1 MKSKNGVWSKP
12 VTTYILRRL
21 IQTLVVIVLLS
32 YVCFY
37 LMTLMPGDPV
47 ELMIQ
52 SNPKI
57 TSEDIARLRD
67 LYGLDQPAYQR
78 YGSWVKTII
87 SGDLGYSRTYRVPVQ
102 ELMGPRLWN
111 TFYLSFLSLG
121 LSLLI
126 ALPMGIYSALKPGS
140 KVDYLVNFF
149 SFGGISIPSFWLGLM
164 LIIIFAVQ
172 LGVLPA
178 GGTET
183 IGISDSAT
191 DWTILLDRM
200 KYLILPTL
208 SLSVQQIGGFVR
220 YVRSSMME
228 AMRNDFIRTAKA
240 KGLERGVVIWKH
252 GFRNALIPLI
262 TIIALSFS
270 GLFSGAILTETVF
283 AYQGVGKLVY
293 DSIMANDYN
302 VAMISF
308 IISVSMVLLMNL
320 LADILYGFADPRIT
334 YN

>member
-1 MKSKNGVWSKP
+1 M
-12 VTTYILRRL
+12 TTYILRRL
-21 IQTLVVIVLLS
+21 LQTIVVIILLS

-78 YGSWVKTII
+78 YYNWVKTIAT
-87 SGDLGYSRTYRVPVQ
+87 GDLGYSRTYRVPVQ

-111 TFYLSFLSLG
+111 TFYLSFMSLTLSILI
-121 LSLLI
+121 SLPL
-126 ALPMGIYSALKPGS
+126 GIYSALKPGS
-140 KVDYLVNFF
+140 KLDYVVNFF

-172 LGVLPA
+172 LGILPA

-183 IGISDSAT
+183 IGADTSSLWAVFK
-191 DWTILLDRM
+191 DRM
-200 KYLILPTL
+200 IYLTLPIV

-220 YVRSSMME
+220 FVRSSMME

-262 TIIALSFS
+262 TIVALSFS
-270 GLFSGAILTETVF
+270 ALFSGAILTETVF

-320 LADILYGFADPRIT
+320 LADILYGFADPRISF
-334 YN
+334 N

>member
-1 MKSKNGVWSKP
+1 M
-12 VTTYILRRL
+12 TTYILRRL
-21 IQTLVVIVLLS
+21 VQTLVVIILLS

-57 TSEDIARLRD
+57 TSEDIARLRN

-78 YGSWVKTII
+78 YFNWVKTIAT
-87 SGDLGYSRTYRVPVQ
+87 GDLGYSRTYRVPVE

-111 TFYLSFLSLG
+111 TFYLSFLSLA
-121 LSLLI
+121 LSILI
-126 ALPMGIYSALKPGS
+126 AIPMGIYSALKPGS
-140 KVDYLVNFF
+140 KLDYVVNFF

-183 IGISDSAT
+183 IGADTSNLWAVIK
-191 DWTILLDRM
+191 DRM
-200 KYLILPTL
+200 FYLILPTL

-220 YVRSSMME
+220 FVRSSMME

-240 KGLERGVVIWKH
+240 KGLERGIVVWRH

-320 LADILYGFADPRIT
+320 LADILYGFADPRISYT
-334 YN
+334 

>member
-1 MKSKNGVWSKP
+1 M
-12 VTTYILRRL
+12 TTYILRRL
-21 IQTLVVIVLLS
+21 LQTIVVILLLS

-78 YGSWVKTII
+78 YFNWAKTIAT
-87 SGDLGYSRTYRVPVQ
+87 GDLGYSRTYRVPVQ

-111 TFYLSFLSLG
+111 TFYLSFMSLTLSILI
-121 LSLLI
+121 SLPL
-126 ALPMGIYSALKPGS
+126 GIYSALKPGS
-140 KVDYLVNFF
+140 KLDYVVNFF

-183 IGISDSAT
+183 IGADTSSLWAVFK
-191 DWTILLDRM
+191 DRM
-200 KYLILPTL
+200 IYLTLPIV

-220 YVRSSMME
+220 FVRSSMME

-320 LADILYGFADPRIT
+320 LADILYGFADPRISF
-334 YN
+334 N